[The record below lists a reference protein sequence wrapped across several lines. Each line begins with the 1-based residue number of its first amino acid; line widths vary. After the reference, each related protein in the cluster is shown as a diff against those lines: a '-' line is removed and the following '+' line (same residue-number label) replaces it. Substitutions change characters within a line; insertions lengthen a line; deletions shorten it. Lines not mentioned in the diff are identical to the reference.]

1 MTLNTWGCKR
11 EDDMKRLRIL
21 GPVIIMVVCLF
32 CVPLFLS
39 AQEKKEGE
47 ELYTIKKGDT
57 LWEISG
63 TFLKDPFL
71 WPKLWQRNPYIT
83 NPHWIYPGQPIRL
96 ATMEPPKEPTP
107 VARKAEPAKPP
118 EEELKPVELKPV
130 EVKPPSFYD
139 VRDAGFFGDVDYPGI
154 GVIIESK
161 HDKNLLATD
170 DIVYLAFKTS
180 EPIKIGDKFTIFKPY
195 PVVRNPVTGKKAGRK
210 YRISANLQIID
221 QYGDYYT
228 GKIIE
233 AFYPSQR
240 GDRVMPYLRER
251 MDVREEGKN

>member
-1 MTLNTWGCKR
+1 
-11 EDDMKRLRIL
+11 MKRLRSL
-21 GPVIIMVVCLF
+21 SPVIIMLVCLF

-96 ATMEPPKEPTP
+96 TTMEPPKEPTP
-107 VARKAEPAKPP
+107 VARKAEPAKQP
-118 EEELKPVELKPV
+118 EQELKPV

-161 HDKNLLATD
+161 HEKNLLATD
-170 DIVYLAFKTS
+170 DIVFIAFKTS
-180 EPIKIGDKFTIFKPY
+180 EPVMIGDKFTVFKPY
-195 PVVRNPVTGKKAGRK
+195 PVVRNPMTGKKAGRK

-233 AFYPSQR
+233 AFYAVQR
-240 GDRVMPYLRER
+240 GDRLMPYLKEK
-251 MDVREEGKN
+251 MEVVEGKN